1 MIKII
6 IFKGEHA
13 LVAKLQRK
21 PLPARSFPERYH
33 RWVRNEMRLKTM
45 LAFACLAILTGTS
58 LPETGPL
65 PETKPDT
72 EDTQPTPSET
82 PVPQEKPAEKP
93 AAGKPAAPANTEQV
107 PEETAPAEEKT
118 GEMQGPPKPPLTIA
132 SEPEDEHQECE
143 KELQAMGAVF
153 KDVPRIDDGNGCGI
167 DKPISLTEALPGIKL
182 KPEGTMRCQTALAL
196 AHWMK
201 QSVIPSG
208 EVALK
213 DAGPIVTINQ
223 ASTYICRLRNT
234 ATTGK
239 ISEHARGNAVDVASF
254 TFQDGTVVA
263 VQPRKEDSTLT
274 GAFQRAVSA
283 AGCLYFT
290 TVLDPESDANH
301 EHHFHLD
308 VIERHGG
315 FRYCH

>member
-1 MIKII
+1 M
-6 IFKGEHA
+6 
-13 LVAKLQRK
+13 Q
-21 PLPARSFPERYH
+21 
-33 RWVRNEMRLKTM
+33 LKMT
-45 LAFACLAILTGTS
+45 LAFACLAILTGAS

-65 PETKPDT
+65 PDTKPG
-72 EDTQPTPSET
+72 EEATQPSASAAPI
-82 PVPQEKPAEKP
+82 PQEKPAAKD
-93 AAGKPAAPANTEQV
+93 AASPGNEEQAPT
-107 PEETAPAEEKT
+107 ETAPTEERT
-118 GEMQGPPKPPLTIA
+118 GEMQGPPPPPLTIA
-132 SEPEDEHQECE
+132 SESDADHQACE
-143 KELQAMGAVF
+143 KDLQAMGAVF

-167 DKPISLTEALPGIKL
+167 DKPITLTEALPGIKV
-182 KPEGTMRCQTALAL
+182 KPEGTMRCEAALAL

-201 QSVIPSG
+201 QSVIPAG
-208 EVALK
+208 ETALK

-223 ASTYICRLRNT
+223 ASTYICRLRNN
-234 ATTGK
+234 ASTGK
-239 ISEHARGNAVDVASF
+239 ISEHARGNAIDVASF

-274 GAFQRAVSA
+274 GAFQRTVSA

-308 VIERHGG
+308 VLQRHGG

>member
-1 MIKII
+1 MQSTI
-6 IFKGEHA
+6 A
-13 LVAKLQRK
+13 LSL
-21 PLPARSFPERYH
+21 
-33 RWVRNEMRLKTM
+33 
-45 LAFACLAILTGTS
+45 ACLVVLTGAS
-58 LPETGPL
+58 LPQNGPL
-65 PETKPDT
+65 PEARPDAESAQPAT
-72 EDTQPTPSET
+72 EAI
-82 PVPQEKPAEKP
+82 PVPQEKPAADHQEPKADQPGETKP
-93 AAGKPAAPANTEQV
+93 AASDGEQPSSDQPTAAPSDA
-107 PEETAPAEEKT
+107 
-118 GEMQGPPKPPLTIA
+118 GEMQGPPKPALTIA
-132 SEPEDEHQECE
+132 PESDEDHQQCE
-143 KELQAMGAVF
+143 KDLQAMGAVF
-153 KDVPRIDDGNGCGI
+153 KDRTRIDDGDGCGI
-167 DKPISLTEALPGIKL
+167 DKPIELTEALPGIRV

-223 ASTYICRLRNT
+223 ASTYICRLRNN

-239 ISEHARGNAVDVASF
+239 ISEHARGNAIDVASF

-263 VQPRKEDSTLT
+263 VQPRKEDSTLP

-283 AGCLYFT
+283 AGCLFFT

-308 VIERHGG
+308 ILERHGG